1 MAYEQSQRGQSY
13 TFGTQ
18 EEWLASM
25 PTTPHSPLDLG
36 SDLCPGASDV
46 VDLPGLEPADFADA
60 LCNTLGLNPKFRSD
74 LHTFLTLLGS
84 ASRAN
89 AIPMIYTMATN
100 LYTQQLILDSRA
112 DYAAIAEVMKG
123 VKAILT
129 QNLDMTKEQRDEVT
143 AACKLKVWDSKRTDY
158 DNDDL
163 KSDVLGHLKKHMAS
177 NRCEPI
183 FSSKGQARLKALNQ
197 FVGLQCSYGKS
208 FLRSHIKET
217 LKSCLTLATTS
228 AMKKLAGSTENITP
242 MHAMRMAIFSFS
254 LSSKQATSVPASG
267 RRGTDT
273 NSWWPQ
279 MSVYLEAKNK
289 ELTTDLKSPGWTV
302 HLDQLMANERRLFPN
317 DIILLIPMTEVPA
330 TGYRSHRSGGDRP
343 MRPLPTRSNDL
354 RDDPTAFQLPPLHF
368 PASTSGS
375 NGLFLPSMSSNAGRQ
390 TGALRGSS
398 IANQCLLCPVSAL
411 VRELKVLLIITAVDA
426 GFNGPEMDIKSSM
439 GFNGVDGRGASTAQF
454 GRALFLFRYTCA

>member
-36 SDLCPGASDV
+36 SDLRPGASDV
-46 VDLPGLEPADFADA
+46 VDLSGLEPADFADA

-112 DYAAIAEVMKG
+112 DYAAIAE
-123 VKAILT
+123 
-129 QNLDMTKEQRDEVT
+129 EQRDEVT
-143 AACKLKVWDSKRTDY
+143 AAKRTDY

-197 FVGLQCSYGKS
+197 FVGLQYQGNPQ
-208 FLRSHIKET
+208 
-217 LKSCLTLATTS
+217 SCLTLATTS

-242 MHAMRMAIFSFS
+242 MHAMRMAIFHDF
-254 LSSKQATSVPASG
+254 A
-267 RRGTDT
+267 R
-273 NSWWPQ
+273 N
-279 MSVYLEAKNK
+279 NK
-289 ELTTDLKSPGWTV
+289 ELLTEQQAGNKRARIGRAGHGHQLMVAPDSPGWTA

-317 DIILLIPMTEVPA
+317 DIIPLIPMTEVPA

-375 NGLFLPSMSSNAGRQ
+375 NGLFLPSMSSNAVIR
-390 TGALRGSS
+390 
-398 IANQCLLCPVSAL
+398 CLLCPVSAL